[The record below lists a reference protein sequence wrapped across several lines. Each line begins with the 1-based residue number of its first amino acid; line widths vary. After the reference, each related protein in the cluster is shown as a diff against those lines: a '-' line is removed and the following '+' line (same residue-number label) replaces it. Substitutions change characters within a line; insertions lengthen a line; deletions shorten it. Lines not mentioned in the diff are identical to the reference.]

1 MTIEN
6 HIFVSRPATRSPWA
20 SAEEWRP
27 IAVKPL
33 RIAGAAAA
41 VGVLAA
47 IALIASQGRNLSS
60 NAMKAESRL
69 SNLEYRVHE
78 ANEETAEQRERVE
91 KLNTEATEQRQR
103 IEKLNTEATELAQ
116 NYLSLE
122 EEIRPRRLSRAQSH
136 DLIRTWKAYSGRSV
150 TMWSYGA
157 DVEGGALS
165 EQIRDC
171 LVGAHIV
178 VMNDMGRMN
187 VSLPLHV
194 GIEIAGVD
202 KSLVLALRAGLR
214 EIGGLDATE
223 VELPSDDASLGV
235 PAEIF
240 VGAKPLA
247 PSN

>member
-1 MTIEN
+1 MAFEN
-6 HIFVSRPATRSPWA
+6 RIFFSPPAARSLPAW
-20 SAEEWRP
+20 AEEWRP

-47 IALIASQGRNLSS
+47 IALIALQGRNLSS
-60 NAMKAESRL
+60 NAMKAEGRM
-69 SNLEYRVHE
+69 SNLEYRVHQ
-78 ANEETAEQRERVE
+78 ANEETAEQRQRVE

-116 NYLSLE
+116 NYLALE
-122 EEIRPRRLSRAQSH
+122 EEIRPRRLSRAQIH
-136 DLIRTWKAYSGRSV
+136 DLVRTWKAYSGRSV
-150 TMWSYGA
+150 TIWSYGM
-157 DVEGGALS
+157 DIEGGALS
-165 EQIRDC
+165 AEIRDC

-178 VMNDMGRMN
+178 VMNNVGRMN
-187 VSLPLHV
+187 VSLPLRV

-202 KSLVLALRAGLR
+202 ERLVLALRAGLR
-214 EIGGLDATE
+214 EIGGLDARE
-223 VELPSDDASLGV
+223 VELPGDDASLGV